1 MKQMIIEGNNI
12 LSGTIEIGGAKNSA
26 VALIPASILANGT
39 SVIENVPN
47 ISDRDALLDIL
58 NILNCESNLK
68 QDKLTIDTTKL
79 KNSVIEESL
88 SSRMRA
94 SYYFMGALL
103 GREKFVEI
111 YIPGGCNIGT
121 RPIDI
126 HLDGFRALGANIT
139 IEGNKYTLKADKLIG
154 TDIYLKFPSVGATI
168 NIILAAVLAEGK
180 TIIHNAAKEIEI
192 VNVVD
197 YLITMGA
204 NIEGAGTNE
213 ITITGVNELHGGKI
227 SVLPDRIEAGTYI
240 ILGALCGKDLK
251 ISNII
256 PEHLE
261 ALTSKLKEMG
271 VNLIINKDNI
281 IVNKVNELKPINI
294 KTLIYPGFPTDI
306 GQPMSVLLTKGNGT
320 SLFEETIWE
329 NRMGHVPSLNK
340 MGANI
345 KVNGMNAII
354 NGPTKL
360 KGCEVIATD
369 LRGGAALV
377 IAGLAAEGT
386 TIITDVEHIL
396 RGYENIKGKLTNVG
410 AKIELK
416 EISCSILYFF

>member
-26 VALIPASILANGT
+26 VALIPASILANGA

-58 NILNCESNLK
+58 NILNCESNLE

-79 KNSVIEESL
+79 KNAVIEESL

-139 IEGNKYTLKADKLIG
+139 IEGNKYTLKADKLQG

-168 NIILAAVLAEGK
+168 NIMFAAVLAEGT

-192 VNVVD
+192 VNIAD

-204 NIEGAGTNE
+204 NIKGAGTDE
-213 ITITGVNELHGGKI
+213 IIITGVPKLQGGKI

-251 ISNII
+251 INNII

-261 ALTSKLKEMG
+261 ALTSKLQEMG
-271 VNLIINKDNI
+271 VDLIINKDNI
-281 IVNKVNELKPINI
+281 IINKVNELKPINI

-306 GQPMSVLLTKGNGT
+306 GQPMSVLLTQGNGK

-354 NGPTKL
+354 EGPTRL
-360 KGCEVIATD
+360 KGCEVVATD

-377 IAGLAAEGT
+377 LAGLTAEGT

-396 RGYENIKGKLTNVG
+396 RGYENIEEKLTNIG

-416 EISCSILYFF
+416 EI

>member
-39 SVIENVPN
+39 SVIKNVPN

-58 NILNCESNLK
+58 NILNCESNLE
-68 QDKLTIDTTKL
+68 QDKLTIDSTKL
-79 KNSVIEESL
+79 KNAVIEESL

-139 IEGNKYTLKADKLIG
+139 IEGNKYTLKADKLQG

-168 NIILAAVLAEGK
+168 NIMFAAVLAEGT
-180 TIIHNAAKEIEI
+180 TIVHNAAKEIEI
-192 VNVVD
+192 ANIAD

-204 NIEGAGTNE
+204 NIKGAGTDE
-213 ITITGVNELHGGKI
+213 IIITGVQKLQGGEI

-251 ISNII
+251 INNII

-261 ALTSKLKEMG
+261 ALTSKLQEMG
-271 VNLIINKDNI
+271 VDLIINKDNI
-281 IVNKVNELKPINI
+281 IINKVDKLKPINV

-306 GQPMSVLLTKGNGT
+306 GQPMSVLLTQGNGK

-354 NGPTKL
+354 EGPTKL
-360 KGCEVIATD
+360 KGCEVVATD

-377 IAGLAAEGT
+377 LAGLTAEGT

-396 RGYENIKGKLTNVG
+396 RGYENIEEKLTNIG

-416 EISCSILYFF
+416 EI

>member
-1 MKQMIIEGNNI
+1 MKQMIIEGNKP
-12 LSGTIEIGGAKNSA
+12 LSGTINIGGAKNSA
-26 VALIPASILANGT
+26 VALIPASILAKGT
-39 SVIENVPN
+39 SIIKNVPN

-58 NILNCESNLK
+58 KILNCDTDLK
-68 QDKLTIDTTKL
+68 EEQLTINTTKL
-79 KNSVIEESL
+79 KNIVIEESL

-126 HLDGFRALGANIT
+126 HLDGFKALGADIK
-139 IEGNKYTLKADKLIG
+139 IEGNKYTLKAEKLIG

-168 NIILAAVLAEGK
+168 NIIFAAVLAEGT

-192 VNVVD
+192 VNIAE
-197 YLITMGA
+197 YLTSMGA
-204 NIEGAGTNE
+204 NIKGAGTEN
-213 ITITGVNELHGGKI
+213 ITITGVKKLHGGEI

-240 ILGALCGKDLK
+240 ILGALCGKKLK
-251 ISNII
+251 INNII
-256 PEHLE
+256 PNHLE
-261 ALTSKLKEMG
+261 ALTSKLKEMN
-271 VNLIINKDNI
+271 VNIEINENNI
-281 IVNKVNELKPINI
+281 VVSKADKLKPINV

-306 GQPMSVLLTKGNGT
+306 GQPMSVLLTQAEGT

-345 KVNGMNAII
+345 KVSGMNAII
-354 NGPTKL
+354 NGCTKL
-360 KGCEVIATD
+360 KGNEVIATD

-377 IAGLAAEGT
+377 IAGLAAEGR

-396 RGYENIKGKLTNVG
+396 RGYENIEEKLTNVG

-416 EISCSILYFF
+416 EI

>member
-58 NILNCESNLK
+58 NILNCESNLE

-139 IEGNKYTLKADKLIG
+139 IEGNKYT
-154 TDIYLKFPSVGATI
+154 LKFPSVGATI

-416 EISCSILYFF
+416 EI